1 MTTRTFCV
9 APMMEHTDRH
19 DRYFLRLISRHT
31 LLYTEM
37 ITTGALRHGDASRL
51 LTYDP
56 TEHPVAVQLGG
67 SDPHDMAECGRMV
80 QDWGYDE
87 VNINVGCPSDRVQSG
102 RFGACLMEEP
112 EKVATCVD
120 ALSRAVDIPVTV
132 KTRIGIDQRDSY
144 EDLVYFVETVAG
156 AGCRTFIIHARK
168 AWLQGLSPKEN
179 REIPPIRHDVVRKLK
194 QDLPQLEIIINGGIT
209 TLEDA
214 QQLLGGLDGVMLGR
228 EAYRNPYLL
237 AWVDRLFFNDQH
249 PIPSRFQIVERFIPY
264 VEQQLASGVYLSRMT
279 RHILGLFQGIRGA
292 KAWRRHM
299 SENAHRTGAGVETIR
314 GALRKIP
321 AEMLYESL
329 A

>member
-1 MTTRTFCV
+1 
-9 APMMEHTDRH
+9 MMEHTDRH

-249 PIPSRFQIVERFIPY
+249 PIPSRFQIVEHFIPY

-279 RHILGLFQGIRGA
+279 RHILGLFQGVRGA

-329 A
+329 V

>member
-1 MTTRTFCV
+1 
-9 APMMEHTDRH
+9 MMECTDRH

-37 ITTGALRHGDASRL
+37 ITTGALRYGDAARL
-51 LTYDP
+51 LAYHP
-56 TEHPVAVQLGG
+56 TERPVAVQLGG
-67 SDPHDMAECGRMV
+67 SDPREMAKCGRMV

-87 VNINVGCPSDRVQSG
+87 ININVGCPSDRVQSG

-112 EKVATCVD
+112 EKVAACVD
-120 ALSRAVDIPVTV
+120 ALNRAVDIPVTV

-168 AWLQGLSPKEN
+168 AWLRGLSPKEN
-179 REIPPIRHDVVRKLK
+179 REIPPIRHDVVRRLK

-214 QQLLGGLDGVMLGR
+214 QQHLEKVDGVMLGR

-237 AWVDRLFFNDQH
+237 AWVDHLFFDDRH
-249 PIPSRFQIVERFIPY
+249 PIPSRLQIVERFIPY

-279 RHILGLFQGIRGA
+279 RHILGLFQGVRGA
-292 KAWRRHM
+292 KAWRRYM
-299 SENAHRTGAGVETIR
+299 SENAHRAGAGVETIR
-314 GALRKIP
+314 GGLQKMP
-321 AEMLYESL
+321 TEMLHES
-329 A
+329 AA

>member
-1 MTTRTFCV
+1 
-9 APMMEHTDRH
+9 MMEHTDRH

-279 RHILGLFQGIRGA
+279 RHILGLFQGVRGA

>member
-279 RHILGLFQGIRGA
+279 RHILGLFQGVRGA

-329 A
+329 V

>member
-1 MTTRTFCV
+1 
-9 APMMEHTDRH
+9 MMEHTDRH

-329 A
+329 V